1 MKTNI
6 KTLIISG
13 GDIKKET
20 LNNTLK
26 HINFNNIIA
35 VDKGL
40 EILDECK
47 IKPNY
52 IIGDFDSVNPEL
64 INKYSNSKIIKLN
77 PEKDLTDTHS
87 AIDLALEIK
96 STEITILGAIG
107 TRLDHTM
114 ANIHILKQALD
125 KNIKAKIVNEK
136 NEIELINK
144 EIIIKKDDNYKYVSI
159 IPLTTNVTGITIEGM
174 KYIINDYTLSI
185 GDSLGVSNEQIDK
198 EAKISIKT
206 GILVVIK
213 SKD

>member
-1 MKTNI
+1 M
-6 KTLIISG
+6 KTLIITG
-13 GDIKKET
+13 GKINKNFAKKYLKSNKYDI
-20 LNNTLK
+20 
-26 HINFNNIIA
+26 IIA

-40 EILDECK
+40 ETIDYLKLEPQYIL
-47 IKPNY
+47 
-52 IIGDFDSVNPEL
+52 GDFDSVNTKILE
-64 INKYSNSKIIKLN
+64 KYKTQNIKIIKLN

-159 IPLTTNVTGITIEGM
+159 IPLTTQVTGITIEGM

>member
-1 MKTNI
+1 M
-6 KTLIISG
+6 KTLIITG
-13 GDIKKET
+13 GKINKNFAKKYLKSNKYDI
-20 LNNTLK
+20 
-26 HINFNNIIA
+26 IIA

-40 EILDECK
+40 ETIDYLK
-47 IKPNY
+47 LQPQY
-52 IIGDFDSVNPEL
+52 VLGDFDSVNTKILE
-64 INKYSNSKIIKLN
+64 KYKKQNIKIIKLN
-77 PEKDLTDTHS
+77 PEKDLTDTHT

-136 NEIELINK
+136 NEIELIDK

-198 EAKISIKT
+198 DAKISIKI

>member
-1 MKTNI
+1 M
-6 KTLIISG
+6 KTLIITG
-13 GDIKKET
+13 GKINKNFAKKYLKSNKYDI
-20 LNNTLK
+20 
-26 HINFNNIIA
+26 IIA

-40 EILDECK
+40 ETIDYLK
-47 IKPNY
+47 LQPQY
-52 IIGDFDSVNPEL
+52 VLGDFDSVNTKILE
-64 INKYSNSKIIKLN
+64 KYKKQNIKIIKLN

-87 AIDLALEIK
+87 AIDLALKLK

-125 KNIKAKIVNEK
+125 KNIKAKIVNKK

>member
-1 MKTNI
+1 M
-6 KTLIISG
+6 KTLIITG
-13 GDIKKET
+13 GKINKNFAKKYLKSNKYDI
-20 LNNTLK
+20 
-26 HINFNNIIA
+26 IIA

-40 EILDECK
+40 ETIDYLK
-47 IKPNY
+47 LQPQY
-52 IIGDFDSVNPEL
+52 VLGDFDSVNTKILE
-64 INKYSNSKIIKLN
+64 KYKKQNIKIIKLN

-136 NEIELINK
+136 NEIELIDK

-198 EAKISIKT
+198 DAKISIKI

>member
-1 MKTNI
+1 MN
-6 KTLIISG
+6 TLIITG
-13 GDIKKET
+13 GKINKNFAKKYLKSNKYDI
-20 LNNTLK
+20 
-26 HINFNNIIA
+26 IIA

-40 EILDECK
+40 ETIDYLKLEPQYIL
-47 IKPNY
+47 
-52 IIGDFDSVNPEL
+52 GDFDSVNTKILE
-64 INKYSNSKIIKLN
+64 KYKTQDIKIIKLN

-87 AIDLALEIK
+87 AIDLALKLK

-107 TRLDHTM
+107 TRIDHTM

-136 NEIELINK
+136 NEIELIDK
-144 EIIIKKDDNYKYVSI
+144 EITIKKDDNYKYVSI
-159 IPLTTNVTGITIEGM
+159 IPLTTQVTGITIEGM

>member
-1 MKTNI
+1 MKI
-6 KTLIISG
+6 LIITG
-13 GDIKKET
+13 GKINKNFAKKYLKSNKYDI
-20 LNNTLK
+20 
-26 HINFNNIIA
+26 IIA

-40 EILDECK
+40 ETIDYLK
-47 IKPNY
+47 LQPQY
-52 IIGDFDSVNPEL
+52 VLGDFDSVNTKILE
-64 INKYSNSKIIKLN
+64 KYKKQNIKIIKLN

-87 AIDLALEIK
+87 AIDLALKLK

>member
-1 MKTNI
+1 M
-6 KTLIISG
+6 KTLIITG
-13 GDIKKET
+13 GKINKNFAKKYLKSNKYDI
-20 LNNTLK
+20 
-26 HINFNNIIA
+26 IIA

-40 EILDECK
+40 ETIDYLKLEPQYIL
-47 IKPNY
+47 
-52 IIGDFDSVNPEL
+52 GDFDSVNTKILE
-64 INKYSNSKIIKLN
+64 KYKTQNIKIIKLN

-87 AIDLALEIK
+87 AIDLALKLK

>member
-1 MKTNI
+1 MKI
-6 KTLIISG
+6 LIITG
-13 GDIKKET
+13 GKINKNFAKKYLKSNKYDI
-20 LNNTLK
+20 
-26 HINFNNIIA
+26 IIA

-40 EILDECK
+40 ETIDYLK
-47 IKPNY
+47 LQPQY
-52 IIGDFDSVNPEL
+52 VLGDFDSVNTKILE
-64 INKYSNSKIIKLN
+64 KYKKQNIKIIKLN

-87 AIDLALEIK
+87 AIDLALKLK

-107 TRLDHTM
+107 TRLDHTI

-136 NEIELINK
+136 NEIELIDK

-159 IPLTTNVTGITIEGM
+159 IPLTTQVTGITIEGM

-198 EAKISIKT
+198 DAKISIKI

>member
-1 MKTNI
+1 M
-6 KTLIISG
+6 KTLIITG
-13 GDIKKET
+13 GKINKNFAKKYLKSNKYDI
-20 LNNTLK
+20 
-26 HINFNNIIA
+26 IIA

-40 EILDECK
+40 ETIDYLKLEPQYIL
-47 IKPNY
+47 
-52 IIGDFDSVNPEL
+52 GDFDSVNTKILE
-64 INKYSNSKIIKLN
+64 KYKPQNIKIIKLN

>member
-1 MKTNI
+1 M
-6 KTLIISG
+6 KTLIITG
-13 GDIKKET
+13 GKINKNFAKKYLKSNKYDI
-20 LNNTLK
+20 
-26 HINFNNIIA
+26 IIA

-40 EILDECK
+40 ETIDYLKLQPQYIL
-47 IKPNY
+47 
-52 IIGDFDSVNPEL
+52 GDFDSVNTKILE
-64 INKYSNSKIIKLN
+64 KYKTQNIKIIKLN

-136 NEIELINK
+136 NEIELIDK

>member
-1 MKTNI
+1 M
-6 KTLIISG
+6 KTLIITG
-13 GDIKKET
+13 GKINKNFAKKYLKSNKYDI
-20 LNNTLK
+20 
-26 HINFNNIIA
+26 IIA

-40 EILDECK
+40 ETIDYLKLEPQYIL
-47 IKPNY
+47 
-52 IIGDFDSVNPEL
+52 GDFDSVNTKILE
-64 INKYSNSKIIKLN
+64 KYKKQNIKIIKLN

-136 NEIELINK
+136 NEIELIDK

>member
-1 MKTNI
+1 M
-6 KTLIISG
+6 KTLIITG
-13 GDIKKET
+13 GKINKNFAKKYLKSNKYDI
-20 LNNTLK
+20 
-26 HINFNNIIA
+26 IIA

-40 EILDECK
+40 ETIDYLK
-47 IKPNY
+47 LQPQY
-52 IIGDFDSVNPEL
+52 VLGDFDSVNTKILE
-64 INKYSNSKIIKLN
+64 KYKKQNIKIIKLN

-87 AIDLALEIK
+87 AIDLALKLK

-198 EAKISIKT
+198 KAKISIKT

>member
-1 MKTNI
+1 MKI
-6 KTLIISG
+6 LIITG
-13 GDIKKET
+13 GKINKNFAKKYLKSNKYDI
-20 LNNTLK
+20 
-26 HINFNNIIA
+26 IIA

-40 EILDECK
+40 ETIDYLK
-47 IKPNY
+47 LQPQY
-52 IIGDFDSVNPEL
+52 VLGDFDSVNTKILE
-64 INKYSNSKIIKLN
+64 KYKKQNIKIIKLN

-87 AIDLALEIK
+87 AIDLALKLK

-107 TRLDHTM
+107 TRLDHTI

-136 NEIELINK
+136 NERELIDK

-159 IPLTTNVTGITIEGM
+159 IPLTTQVTGITIEGM

-198 EAKISIKT
+198 DAKISIKI

>member
-1 MKTNI
+1 M
-6 KTLIISG
+6 KTLIITG
-13 GDIKKET
+13 GKINKNFAKKYLKSNKYDI
-20 LNNTLK
+20 
-26 HINFNNIIA
+26 IIA

-40 EILDECK
+40 ETIDYLKLE
-47 IKPNY
+47 PQY
-52 IIGDFDSVNPEL
+52 VLGDFDSVNTKILE
-64 INKYSNSKIIKLN
+64 KYKTQNIKIIKLN

-144 EIIIKKDDNYKYVSI
+144 EIIIKRDDNYKYVSI

>member
-1 MKTNI
+1 M
-6 KTLIISG
+6 KTLIITG
-13 GDIKKET
+13 GKINKNFAKKYLKSNKYDI
-20 LNNTLK
+20 
-26 HINFNNIIA
+26 IIA

-40 EILDECK
+40 ETIDYLKLEPQYIL
-47 IKPNY
+47 
-52 IIGDFDSVNPEL
+52 GDFDSVNTKILE
-64 INKYSNSKIIKLN
+64 KYKTQNIKIIKLN

-136 NEIELINK
+136 NEIELIDK
-144 EIIIKKDDNYKYVSI
+144 ESIIKKDDNYKYVSI

>member
-1 MKTNI
+1 M
-6 KTLIISG
+6 KTLIITG
-13 GDIKKET
+13 GKINKNFAKKYLKSNKYDI
-20 LNNTLK
+20 
-26 HINFNNIIA
+26 IIA

-40 EILDECK
+40 ETIDYLKLE
-47 IKPNY
+47 PQY
-52 IIGDFDSVNPEL
+52 VLGDFDSVNTKILE
-64 INKYSNSKIIKLN
+64 KYKTQNIKIIKLN

>member
-1 MKTNI
+1 MN
-6 KTLIISG
+6 TLIITG
-13 GDIKKET
+13 GKINKNFAKKYLKSNKYDI
-20 LNNTLK
+20 
-26 HINFNNIIA
+26 IIA

-40 EILDECK
+40 ETIDYLKQEPQYIL
-47 IKPNY
+47 
-52 IIGDFDSVNPEL
+52 GDFDSVNTKILE
-64 INKYSNSKIIKLN
+64 KYKTQNIKIIKLN

>member
-1 MKTNI
+1 M
-6 KTLIISG
+6 KTLIITG
-13 GDIKKET
+13 GKINKNFAKKYLKSNKYDI
-20 LNNTLK
+20 
-26 HINFNNIIA
+26 IIA

-40 EILDECK
+40 ETIDYLK
-47 IKPNY
+47 LQPQY
-52 IIGDFDSVNPEL
+52 VLGDFDSVNTKILE
-64 INKYSNSKIIKLN
+64 KYKKQNIKIIKLN

-87 AIDLALEIK
+87 AIDLALKLK

-185 GDSLGVSNEQIDK
+185 GDSLGVSNKQIDK

>member
-1 MKTNI
+1 M
-6 KTLIISG
+6 KTLIITG
-13 GDIKKET
+13 GKINKNFAKKYLKSNKYDI
-20 LNNTLK
+20 
-26 HINFNNIIA
+26 IIA

-40 EILDECK
+40 ETIDYLKLEPQYIL
-47 IKPNY
+47 
-52 IIGDFDSVNPEL
+52 GDFDSVNTKILE
-64 INKYSNSKIIKLN
+64 KYKTQNIKIIKLN

-136 NEIELINK
+136 NEIELIDK

>member
-1 MKTNI
+1 M
-6 KTLIISG
+6 KTLIITG
-13 GDIKKET
+13 GKINKNFAKKYLKSNKYDI
-20 LNNTLK
+20 
-26 HINFNNIIA
+26 IIA

-40 EILDECK
+40 ETIDYLK
-47 IKPNY
+47 LQPQY
-52 IIGDFDSVNPEL
+52 VLGDFDSVNTKILE
-64 INKYSNSKIIKLN
+64 KYKKQNIKIIKLN

-87 AIDLALEIK
+87 AIDLALKLK
-96 STEITILGAIG
+96 STEITIPGAIG

-198 EAKISIKT
+198 ESKISIKT

>member
-1 MKTNI
+1 M
-6 KTLIISG
+6 KTLIITG
-13 GDIKKET
+13 GKINKNFAKKYLKSNKYDI
-20 LNNTLK
+20 
-26 HINFNNIIA
+26 IIA

-40 EILDECK
+40 ETIDYLK
-47 IKPNY
+47 LQPQY
-52 IIGDFDSVNPEL
+52 VLGDFDSVNTKILE
-64 INKYSNSKIIKLN
+64 KYKTQNIKIIKLN

-87 AIDLALEIK
+87 AIDLALKLK

>member
-1 MKTNI
+1 M
-6 KTLIISG
+6 KTLIITG
-13 GDIKKET
+13 GKINKNFAKKYLKSNKYDI
-20 LNNTLK
+20 
-26 HINFNNIIA
+26 IIA

-40 EILDECK
+40 ETIDYLKLEPQYIL
-47 IKPNY
+47 
-52 IIGDFDSVNPEL
+52 GDFDSVNTKILE
-64 INKYSNSKIIKLN
+64 KYKTQNIKIIKLN

-159 IPLTTNVTGITIEGM
+159 ISLTTNVTGITIEGM

>member
-1 MKTNI
+1 MN
-6 KTLIISG
+6 TLIITG
-13 GDIKKET
+13 GKINKNFAKKYLKSNKYDI
-20 LNNTLK
+20 
-26 HINFNNIIA
+26 IIA

-40 EILDECK
+40 ETIDYLKLEPQYIL
-47 IKPNY
+47 
-52 IIGDFDSVNPEL
+52 GDFDSVNTKILE
-64 INKYSNSKIIKLN
+64 KYKTQNIKIIKLN

-87 AIDLALEIK
+87 AIDLALKIK

-136 NEIELINK
+136 NKIELINK

>member
-1 MKTNI
+1 M
-6 KTLIISG
+6 KTLIITG
-13 GDIKKET
+13 GKINKNFAKKYLKSNKYDI
-20 LNNTLK
+20 
-26 HINFNNIIA
+26 IIA

-40 EILDECK
+40 ETIDYLKLEPQYIL
-47 IKPNY
+47 
-52 IIGDFDSVNPEL
+52 GDFDSVNTKILE
-64 INKYSNSKIIKLN
+64 KYKTQNIKIIKLN

-206 GILVVIK
+206 GILVVI
-213 SKD
+213 

>member
-1 MKTNI
+1 MN
-6 KTLIISG
+6 TLIITG
-13 GDIKKET
+13 GKINKNFAKKYLKSNKYDI
-20 LNNTLK
+20 
-26 HINFNNIIA
+26 IIA

-40 EILDECK
+40 ETIDYLKLEPQYIL
-47 IKPNY
+47 
-52 IIGDFDSVNPEL
+52 GDFDSVNTKILE
-64 INKYSNSKIIKLN
+64 KYKTQNIKIIKLN

-87 AIDLALEIK
+87 AIDLALKLK

-107 TRLDHTM
+107 TRLDHTI
-114 ANIHILKQALD
+114 ANVHILKQALN

-136 NEIELINK
+136 NEIQLIDK

-159 IPLTTNVTGITIEGM
+159 IPLTTQVTGITIEGM

-198 EAKISIKT
+198 DAKISIKT

>member
-1 MKTNI
+1 M
-6 KTLIISG
+6 KTLIITG
-13 GDIKKET
+13 GKINKNFAKKYLKSNKYDI
-20 LNNTLK
+20 
-26 HINFNNIIA
+26 IIA

-40 EILDECK
+40 ETIDYLK
-47 IKPNY
+47 LQPQY
-52 IIGDFDSVNPEL
+52 VLGDFDSVNTKILE
-64 INKYSNSKIIKLN
+64 KYKTQNIKIIKLN

-144 EIIIKKDDNYKYVSI
+144 EIIIKRDDNYKYVSI

>member
-1 MKTNI
+1 
-6 KTLIISG
+6 
-13 GDIKKET
+13 
-20 LNNTLK
+20 
-26 HINFNNIIA
+26 
-35 VDKGL
+35 
-40 EILDECK
+40 
-47 IKPNY
+47 
-52 IIGDFDSVNPEL
+52 
-64 INKYSNSKIIKLN
+64 
-77 PEKDLTDTHS
+77 
-87 AIDLALEIK
+87 
-96 STEITILGAIG
+96 
-107 TRLDHTM
+107 M

>member
-1 MKTNI
+1 M
-6 KTLIISG
+6 KTLIITG
-13 GDIKKET
+13 GKINKNFAKKYLKSNKYDI
-20 LNNTLK
+20 
-26 HINFNNIIA
+26 IIA

-40 EILDECK
+40 ETIDYLKLEPQYIL
-47 IKPNY
+47 
-52 IIGDFDSVNPEL
+52 GDFDSVNTKILE
-64 INKYSNSKIIKLN
+64 KYKTQNIKIIKLN

-136 NEIELINK
+136 NEIELIDK

-198 EAKISIKT
+198 EAKE
-206 GILVVIK
+206 VI
-213 SKD
+213 

>member
-1 MKTNI
+1 M
-6 KTLIISG
+6 KTLIITG
-13 GDIKKET
+13 GKINKNFAKKYLKSNKYDI
-20 LNNTLK
+20 
-26 HINFNNIIA
+26 IIA

-40 EILDECK
+40 ETIDYLKLEPQYIL
-47 IKPNY
+47 
-52 IIGDFDSVNPEL
+52 GDFDSVNTKILE
-64 INKYSNSKIIKLN
+64 KYKTQNIKIIKLN

-185 GDSLGVSNEQIDK
+185 GDSLGVSNEQIGK

>member
-1 MKTNI
+1 M
-6 KTLIISG
+6 KTLIITG
-13 GDIKKET
+13 GKINKNFAKKYLKSNKYDI
-20 LNNTLK
+20 
-26 HINFNNIIA
+26 IIA

-40 EILDECK
+40 ETIDYLKLEPQYIL
-47 IKPNY
+47 
-52 IIGDFDSVNPEL
+52 GDFDSVNTKILE
-64 INKYSNSKIIKLN
+64 KYKTQNIKIIKLN

-159 IPLTTNVTGITIEGM
+159 IPLTTQVTGITIEGM

-198 EAKISIKT
+198 DAKISIKT

>member
-1 MKTNI
+1 M
-6 KTLIISG
+6 KTLIITG
-13 GDIKKET
+13 GKINKNFAKKYLKSNKYDI
-20 LNNTLK
+20 
-26 HINFNNIIA
+26 IIA

-40 EILDECK
+40 ETIDYLKLEPQYIL
-47 IKPNY
+47 
-52 IIGDFDSVNPEL
+52 GDFDSVNTKILE
-64 INKYSNSKIIKLN
+64 KYKPQNIKIIKLN

-136 NEIELINK
+136 NEIELIDK

>member
-1 MKTNI
+1 M
-6 KTLIISG
+6 KTLIITG
-13 GDIKKET
+13 GKINKNFAKKYLKSNKYDI
-20 LNNTLK
+20 
-26 HINFNNIIA
+26 IIA

-40 EILDECK
+40 ETIDYLKLEPQYIL
-47 IKPNY
+47 
-52 IIGDFDSVNPEL
+52 GDFDSVNTKILE
-64 INKYSNSKIIKLN
+64 KYKTQNIKIIKLN

-114 ANIHILKQALD
+114 ANIHVLKQALD

-136 NEIELINK
+136 NEIELIDK